1 MMYCGVNKLKCLSN
15 LNRLNYPSDLVFD
28 IGRLY
33 SFKGKDFYYEDILKS
48 ELDSR
53 IKNTIEKDT
62 IYAAK
67 LLKLDITDSRLK
79 LLVKNDSEP
88 REKDGKRDE
97 FVVANLKNVFKIIQQ
112 RGTNLNIDDNE
123 FLHLAVKIFEG
134 YKDVRYKTS
143 VEYVQVN
150 LLKEKKIVSKRDTM
164 AECMKLYIKSS
175 TDLKIDPTMVAVN
188 TYIDLLHEDVFD
200 YENDFLSLMI
210 MYCLLVSERFNVF
223 KYVSFFEKYT
233 EMKAEFDSATV
244 AAGFN
249 WEHGYSQTE
258 LLTRTLIKLMLD
270 GYQEVDNIV
279 VDKVYD
285 KGLRKID
292 EVQGII
298 IHFESDTF
306 TRADIKKAAPYL
318 SDSTINRALDKLKE
332 DNKIE
337 SMGTGRSAKWIKKNT
352 TEVIKSRSKQ
362 MTIFTLLDDEK

>member
-1 MMYCGVNKLKCLSN
+1 MMYCEVNKVKCLSN
-15 LNRLNYPSDLVFD
+15 LSRLNYPSDLVFD
-28 IGRLY
+28 IGKLY

-62 IYAAK
+62 LYAAK
-67 LLKLDITDSRLK
+67 LLNLDITDSRLK
-79 LLVKNDSEP
+79 LIIKNDSEP

-97 FVVANLKNVFKIIQQ
+97 FIVVNLKNVFKTIQA
-112 RGTNLNIDDNE
+112 RGTNLIIDDNE

-134 YKDVRYKTS
+134 YKDVRFRTET
-143 VEYVQVN
+143 VDVQVN
-150 LLKEKKIVSKRDTM
+150 LLKEKKVISKRDIM
-164 AECMKLYIKSS
+164 SECMKLYIKSS
-175 TDLKIDPTMVAVN
+175 TDLKIEPTMVAVN
-188 TYIDLLHEDVFD
+188 TYIDLLHENCFD
-200 YENDFLSLMI
+200 YANEFLSLMI

-233 EMKAEFDSATV
+233 QMKSEFDNATV

-258 LLTRTLIKLMLD
+258 LLTRTLMKLMLE

-279 VDKVYD
+279 SDKVYD

-318 SDSTINRALDKLKE
+318 SDSTINRALEKLKDE
-332 DNKIE
+332 NKIE
-337 SMGTGRSAKWIKKNT
+337 SRGTGRSAKWIKKNT
-352 TEVIKSRSKQ
+352 SEIINSRSMQ
-362 MTIFTLLDDEK
+362 MNIFSLLNDEK